1 MVSPR
6 SLLRSLYHLPDRL
19 KHGTRR
25 REAEGRLSA
34 RTIGSV
40 LMVCHGNVCRSPYA
54 AARLNRLV
62 AEEGRAI
69 RVESAGFI
77 GPNRPSPPELIELA
91 RRRGLD
97 LADHRSQLLSSPLAK
112 ADLVVVM
119 NIRQARSA
127 NRDFGV
133 GADRILILGDIG
145 PGDID
150 TREIRD
156 PWGQPLEVYE
166 QVMERLDR
174 CVKRLADLI

>member
-1 MVSPR
+1 MFSPR
-6 SLLRSLYHLPDRL
+6 SLLRSLYHMPDRL
-19 KHGTRR
+19 KHGARR
-25 REAEGRLSA
+25 REAESRISA

-54 AARLNRLV
+54 AARLSRLV

-69 RVESAGFI
+69 RVVSAGFI

-91 RRRGLD
+91 RGRGLD
-97 LADHRSQLLSSPLAK
+97 LTDHRSQLLSSSLAK

-119 NIRQARSA
+119 NVRQAGDA
-127 NRDFGV
+127 NREFGV
-133 GADRILILGDIG
+133 GTDRILILDEIG
-145 PGDID
+145 PGAID

-166 QVMERLDR
+166 QVMARLDR
-174 CVKRLADLI
+174 CVKRLAELI